1 MWRSRSFVVFL
12 VVLGG
17 AAAFVWLTG
26 RGLPELVASHFGASG
41 AANGF
46 MPRAAYLRFMLV
58 LVVVPPAAVV
68 VLPALLLNRSNA
80 RINLPHREYW
90 LASDRRAE
98 TITFLREQMANQGTL
113 LAAFLAY
120 VHGLV
125 VCANAAVPPG
135 LPGLPAPWFVG
146 GLVVFVAAQVGWTGW
161 LLRHFYRVPR

>member
-1 MWRSRSFVVFL
+1 MWRSRSLLVFL
-12 VVLGG
+12 VVVGV

-26 RGLPELVASHFGASG
+26 RGLPEVVASHFVASG

-58 LVVVPPAAVV
+58 LVVVPPVTVV
-68 VLPALLLNRSNA
+68 VLPTLMLNGPHT
-80 RINLPHREYW
+80 RINLPNREYW
-90 LASDRRAE
+90 LAPGRRAE

-125 VCANAAVPPG
+125 VCANVAVP
-135 LPGLPAPWFVG
+135 PGLPAPWFVG
-146 GLVVFVAAQVGWTGW
+146 GLIVFVTAQLGWTGW